1 MRHYPTSTVFKEGG
15 CMSEAAVDYRPMWK
29 SLGLNLES
37 HDALLGVL
45 SKAYGDI
52 FMSQKNRP
60 EGMAYFDFVMSEVH
74 GLRIREILD
83 AKKEGRKVIGTY
95 CTFVPEELVLAVD
108 GIMVGLCAG
117 ADFALDE
124 VEKLLPRN
132 TCSLIK
138 STFGFKLGKVC
149 PYLEAS
155 DLVVGENTCDGKKKA
170 YEIFSPLVRELYVMD
185 LPQMKSS
192 DGRKLLKSEYI
203 KFKEK
208 LERLTGRK
216 ITPESLKKA
225 TGIVNAKR
233 KAVQRLAALRSADP
247 APISGLDSLLINQV
261 FFYDNP
267 ERFTASVNK
276 ICDEIEKRTAA
287 KQGVKPA
294 GTTRLLVSGCPMAVP
309 NWKVPFIIEGL
320 DAVIVGEES
329 CVGERGSRGIVDATA
344 NTVDGFIESIVE
356 RYLEID
362 CAIFTPNRER
372 LDHIKEIASRC
383 KADGVVLY
391 GLNFCTPYS
400 MEAIGIE
407 KELEK
412 AGVPAIRIETDY
424 SQEDSAQIKTRI
436 EAFVER
442 LRD

>member
-1 MRHYPTSTVFKEGG
+1 MSTE
-15 CMSEAAVDYRPMWK
+15 AVDYRPMWT
-29 SLGLNLES
+29 SLGLNLDA

-74 GLRIREILD
+74 GLRIKEIVD
-83 AKKEGRKVIGTY
+83 ARKEGRKVIGTY

-117 ADFALDE
+117 ADFVVDE
-124 VEKLLPRN
+124 VEKLLPRT

-170 YEIFSPLVRELYVMD
+170 YEVLAPLVGNLHVMD
-185 LPQMKSS
+185 LPQMKSA
-192 DGRKLLKSEYI
+192 DGKKLLRAEYVR
-203 KFKEK
+203 FKEK
-208 LERLTGRK
+208 LEALSGKK
-216 ITPESLKKA
+216 ITVESLKNA
-225 TGIVNAKR
+225 VAVVNAKR
-233 KAVQRLAALRSADP
+233 RAVQRLAMLRSADP
-247 APISGLDSLLINQV
+247 VPVSGLDALLINQV

-276 ICDEIEKRTAA
+276 ICNELEQRVAAGQGAKR
-287 KQGVKPA
+287 P

-309 NWKVPFIIEGL
+309 NWKVPNIIEGL

-329 CVGERGSRGIVDATA
+329 CVGERGSRGQTDASPATIDGLIDSLVD
-344 NTVDGFIESIVE
+344 
-356 RYLEID
+356 RYLQID

-372 LDHIKEIASRC
+372 LDHIREIASRS
-383 KADGVVLY
+383 KADGVILY
-391 GLNFCTPYS
+391 GLNFCSPYQI
-400 MEAIGIE
+400 EAVGIE

-424 SQEDSAQIKTRI
+424 SPEDAAQIKTRV

-442 LRD
+442 IKG